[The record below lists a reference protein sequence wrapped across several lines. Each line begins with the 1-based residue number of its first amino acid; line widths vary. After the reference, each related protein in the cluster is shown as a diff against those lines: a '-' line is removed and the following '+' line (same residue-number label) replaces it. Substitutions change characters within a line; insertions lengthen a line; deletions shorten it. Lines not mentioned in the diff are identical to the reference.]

1 MSGPPPTSI
10 PPNVNVEELAA
21 PLILGGIWNWC
32 LFGVLV
38 VQTYVYSY
46 NFPVDRRPIKLLVYG
61 VLLLETLQTALSGAD
76 LYYWFAS
83 GFGNFEHLTSPY
95 ATVFDVPMIGSLVS
109 LTVQFFFMYRI
120 LVLSKRESWWLCVF
134 IFLCSIISAI
144 GAFSGGIYT
153 HVRGKFATGRILKML
168 ALTWLTGNTISDLLI
183 TAAMVFYLVRRRV
196 RQDYASSH
204 AMVSIVRLTV
214 ETNIITT
221 TVSVASLLMISLFPD
236 KNWYVCPTS
245 ILGKIYSNTLL
256 VSLNNRIAIRE
267 RSAPYSGER
276 ARGGPAASFPTNT
289 FRSEATTEISLTDM
303 HKAPDTLKIP
313 PIEGLDLHERILNSG
328 A

>member
-1 MSGPPPTSI
+1 
-10 PPNVNVEELAA
+10 
-21 PLILGGIWNWC
+21 
-32 LFGVLV
+32 
-38 VQTYVYSY
+38 
-46 NFPVDRRPIKLLVYG
+46 VYG
-61 VLLLETLQTALSGAD
+61 VFLLEILQTALSGAD

-95 ATVFDVPMIGSLVS
+95 ATVFDVPMIGSVVS

-120 LVLSKRESWWLCVF
+120 LVLSKKESWWLCVL
-134 IFLCSIISAI
+134 IFLSSIVGAI
-144 GAFSGGIYT
+144 AAFSGGVYT

-183 TAAMVFYLVRRRV
+183 AAAMVYYLAKRRV
-196 RQDYASSH
+196 REEYASSH
-204 AMVSIVRLTV
+204 ALVSIVRLTV

-221 TVSVASLLMISLFPD
+221 TVSVASLLIVSLYPD
-236 KNWYVCPTS
+236 KNWFFCPTAV
-245 ILGKIYSNTLL
+245 LGKIYSNTLL

-267 RSAPYSGER
+267 SSVSHTGER
-276 ARGGPAASFPTNT
+276 IVRCPAGSFPTNSY
-289 FRSEATTEISLTDM
+289 RSEATTTEMSLTDM

-313 PIEGLDLHERILNSG
+313 PFEGLNLQERIINCS